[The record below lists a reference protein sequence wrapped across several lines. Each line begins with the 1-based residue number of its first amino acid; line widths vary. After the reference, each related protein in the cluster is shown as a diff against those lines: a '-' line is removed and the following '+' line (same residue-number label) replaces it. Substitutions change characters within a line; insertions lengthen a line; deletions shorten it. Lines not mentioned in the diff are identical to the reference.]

1 MKTIYQFLP
10 QLIIRTP
17 AFAFNDDF
25 DEAFLLQLLENPHF
39 SEALYL
45 ASPVLFEE
53 AKALKNQEKVEV
65 KKKQKALFS
74 LSKYYTRMCSRCTP
88 FGLFAGCAVA
98 EWSDETSL
106 QFSESFHRHT
116 RLDMHYAG
124 ALAQRSAE
132 IPEIAQRILY
142 FPNSSQYRLGEEF
155 RYVEY
160 RYVNGKRHHQISA
173 IDYSP
178 YIEFILEKAQSGST
192 LLALASSLVDDE
204 ITLEQALDF
213 VAELITTQLLVSELE
228 PAITGETFTQQLI
241 MILSRIN
248 QNGDLDGILSI
259 LQKVERTL
267 EDIDKQPYNT
277 VEHYTQIME
286 LLQPL
291 GVPFEEGKLF
301 QTDRINQLEQTFIQK
316 DIQEDLSEAIELL
329 YKAQT
334 PSENGTL
341 QQFIDQFYE
350 RYEAQEVPL
359 LVALDTEAGIGYGIT
374 GKNQLTPIAEGLS
387 AKGQISS
394 TKSWQMGKWEQYL
407 FQQWLEAYR
416 QSAFQ
421 IDLQEKEIAQLF
433 SDKPPMAASIP
444 VMFRLTG
451 DSQYPMYLENIGGS
465 SAVNIIGR
473 FAHASEEILS
483 VAKEITK
490 QEQAQNPEV
499 ILAEIVHL
507 PENRV
512 GNIILHPAFR
522 QYEIPYLAK
531 SSVESANQLALDDLM
546 VSVDIMARKV
556 ILRSK
561 RLQKEIVPRLSN
573 AHNYI
578 HNAVPVYRFLG
589 DLQHQGQTNSVGI
602 NWQKVYPEA
611 SFYPRVCFK
620 NMILEP
626 ATWQLQRKDFEKL
639 LKQPENQEALDL
651 FLEEWKLPQRFVLS
665 DSDNELLVNTQNP
678 LSVQTWLDTIKN
690 RSEITLKEFLFNPE
704 SAIVQNNQQKGFTNQ
719 VVAFLVKKEKHY
731 TSKPLPV
738 KPLESTQRSF
748 ALGSEW
754 LYYKV
759 YCGVQSAEVIL
770 SEAIT
775 PVLTYLKDSNLIDN
789 WFFIRYAD
797 PEKHIRLR
805 FHLKD
810 VNAIAQVL
818 TSINQALLIFKEN
831 NRISQILVDTYE
843 RELERY
849 GANIMEE
856 TEQWFGA
863 DSDMVLG
870 FINVTTKENRDGLRW
885 IFACK
890 ALDILLEDFEC
901 NTQNKLS
908 LMESMRDS
916 FAREF
921 NLDKPMK
928 LLLDAKY
935 RENRTTLEQFL
946 ALGLAEEHEY
956 APLLSLIQARS
967 LETSNTVKTILEK
980 QDVIHRSKYLSDL
993 IHMTI
998 NRVIPDGQRT
1008 HELLIYDF
1016 MSRYYKSLI
1025 ARSKR

>member
-1 MKTIYQFLP
+1 MKTTYQFLS

-17 AFAFNDDF
+17 AFSFNDDF
-25 DEAFLLQLLENPHF
+25 DETFLFQLLENPQF

-53 AKALKNQEKVEV
+53 ALALKNQEKVDA
-65 KKKQKALFS
+65 KKKQKVLFS

-98 EWSDETSL
+98 EWNDETSIK
-106 QFSESFHRHT
+106 FSESFYRHT

-124 ALAQRSAE
+124 ALAQRLAE
-132 IPEIAQRILY
+132 IPQIAQRILY

-213 VAELITTQLLVSELE
+213 VAELITAQLLVSELE
-228 PAITGETFTQQLI
+228 PAITGEAFTQQLI
-241 MILSRIN
+241 KVLARIN
-248 QNGDLDGILSI
+248 HNGDLEGILSI
-259 LQKVERTL
+259 LHKVEKAL
-267 EDIDKQPYNT
+267 EYIDKQPYNA

-291 GVPFEEGKLF
+291 GIPFEEGKLF
-301 QTDRINQLEQTFIQK
+301 QTDRINQLEQTSIQK
-316 DIQEDLSEAIELL
+316 DLQDDIGDAIEFL

-334 PSENGTL
+334 SSENSTL
-341 QQFIDQFYE
+341 EQFIDQFYK
-350 RYEAQEVPL
+350 RYDAQEVPL

-387 AKGQISS
+387 AKGQVSS

-416 QSAFQ
+416 QNAFQ
-421 IDLQEKEIAQLF
+421 IDLQEKEIVQLF

-483 VAKEITK
+483 VAKEIAT
-490 QEQAQNPEV
+490 QEQSQNPEV

-531 SSVESANQLALDDLM
+531 SSVEKAFQLSLDDLM

-561 RLQKEIVPRLSN
+561 SLQKEIVPRLSN

-578 HNAVPVYRFLG
+578 HNAVPVYHFLG

-639 LKQPENQEALDL
+639 LRQPENQEALDL
-651 FLEEWKLPQRFVLS
+651 FFEQWKLPLRFVLS

-690 RSEITLKEFLFNPE
+690 RSEITLKEFLHHPE
-704 SAIVQNNQQKGFTNQ
+704 STIFQNSQQKGFINQ
-719 VVAFLVKKEKHY
+719 LVGFLVKKEKHY
-731 TSKPLPV
+731 ASKTLLV

-754 LYYKV
+754 LYYKI
-759 YCGVQSAEVIL
+759 YCGVQSADTIL
-770 SEAIT
+770 SDAIT
-775 PVLTYLKDSNLIDN
+775 PVLMYLKESELIDN

-797 PEKHIRLR
+797 PDKHIRLR
-805 FHLKD
+805 FHLKG

-818 TSINQALLIFKEN
+818 TAINQALLIFREN
-831 NRISQILVDTYE
+831 NLVSQILVDTYE

-849 GANIMEE
+849 GANIIEE

-863 DSDMVLG
+863 DSEMVLG
-870 FINVTTKENRDGLRW
+870 FINATTKENRNDLRW
-885 IFACK
+885 IFACR
-890 ALDILLEDFEC
+890 ALDTLLNDFDC
-901 NTQNKLS
+901 NIQAKYS
-908 LMESMRDS
+908 LMESMKDS

-935 RENRTTLEQFL
+935 RENRTVLEQFL
-946 ALGLAEEHEY
+946 ALVFTEEHEY

-967 LETSNTVKTILEK
+967 MGTSDIIKSIFEK
-980 QDVIHRSKYLSDL
+980 QDINYRSKYLSDL

-998 NRVIPDGQRT
+998 NRIIPDGQRT

-1016 MSRYYKSLI
+1016 MCRYYKSLI
-1025 ARSKR
+1025 ARGR

>member
-1 MKTIYQFLP
+1 MTTNYQFLP

-25 DEAFLLQLLENPHF
+25 DENFLFQLLENPQF
-39 SEALYL
+39 TEALYL

-53 AKALKNQEKVEV
+53 AKALKNQEKVDA
-65 KKKQKALFS
+65 KKKQKVLFS

-88 FGLFAGCAVA
+88 FGLFAGCAIA
-98 EWSDETSL
+98 EWSDQTSI
-106 QFSESFHRHT
+106 QFAESFHRHT

-124 ALAQRSAE
+124 ALAQRLAE

-142 FPNSSQYRLGEEF
+142 YPNSSQYRLGEEF

-160 RYVNGKRHHQISA
+160 RYVNGKRQHQISA

-178 YIEFILEKAQSGST
+178 YIDFILQKAQSGAT
-192 LLALASSLVDDE
+192 LLELASSLVEDE

-213 VAELITTQLLVSELE
+213 VAELINAQLLVSELE
-228 PAITGETFTQQLI
+228 PAITGDTFTQQLI
-241 MILSRIN
+241 TILARIN
-248 QNGDLDGILSI
+248 HNGDLEGILSI
-259 LQKVERTL
+259 LQKVEEAL
-267 EDIDKQPYNT
+267 QNIDKQAYNA
-277 VEHYTQIME
+277 VESYAQIME

-291 GVPFEEGKLF
+291 GIPFEEGKLF

-316 DIQEDLSEAIELL
+316 DIQEDICEAIELL
-329 YKAQT
+329 YQAQT

-350 RYEAQEVPL
+350 RYDAQEVPL

-387 AKGQISS
+387 AKGQVSS
-394 TKSWQMGKWEQYL
+394 TKSWQMGDWEQYL

-416 QSAFQ
+416 QKAFQ
-421 IDLQEKEIAQLF
+421 IDLQEKDIAQLY

-451 DSQYPMYLENIGGS
+451 DNQYPLYLENIGGS

-473 FAHASEEILS
+473 FAHASEGIWS
-483 VAKEITK
+483 VAKEITT

-522 QYEIPYLAK
+522 PYEIPYLAK
-531 SSVESANQLALDDLM
+531 SSVESAYQLSLDDLM

-602 NWQKVYPEA
+602 NWQKVYPDA

-665 DSDNELLVNTQNP
+665 DSDNELLVNTHNS
-678 LSVQTWLDTIKN
+678 LSIQTFLDTIKN
-690 RSEITLKEFLFNPE
+690 RSEIILKEFLHHPE
-704 SAIVQNNQQKGFTNQ
+704 ANIFQNNQQKGFTNQ

-731 TSKPLPV
+731 SSKPTV
-738 KPLESTQRSF
+738 AKPLESTQRSF

-754 LYYKV
+754 LYYKI
-759 YCGVQSAEVIL
+759 YCGIQSAEVIL

-775 PVLTYLKDSNLIDN
+775 PVLTYLKDANLIDN

-810 VNAIAQVL
+810 VNTIALVL
-818 TSINQALLIFKEN
+818 TTINQALLVFKEN
-831 NRISQILVDTYE
+831 NRISKILVDTYE

-849 GANIMEE
+849 GANIIEE

-870 FINVTTKENRDGLRW
+870 FINATSKENRDDLRW

-890 ALDILLEDFEC
+890 ALDILLNDFDC
-901 NTQNKLS
+901 TTQAKYA

-928 LLLDAKY
+928 LLLDAKF
-935 RENRTTLEQFL
+935 RENRKVLEQFL
-946 ALGLAEEHEY
+946 VLELEDEHEY

-967 LETSNTVKTILEK
+967 MNSTSIVKVIVEK
-980 QDVIHRSKYLSDL
+980 QDIAYRSKYLSDL

-998 NRVIPDGQRT
+998 NRIFPDGQRT

-1016 MSRYYKSLI
+1016 MSRYYKSLM
-1025 ARSKR
+1025 ARSKQ